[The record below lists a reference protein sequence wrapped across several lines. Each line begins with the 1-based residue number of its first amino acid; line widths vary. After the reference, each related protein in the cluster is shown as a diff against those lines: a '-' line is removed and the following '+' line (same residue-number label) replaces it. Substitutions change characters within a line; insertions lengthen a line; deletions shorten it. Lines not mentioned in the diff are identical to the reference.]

1 MYEVIKVLNNNAFL
15 ARHDEGERILLGK
28 GSGFGKKTGDAFR
41 TVEGAR
47 EYTLVPKESEKS
59 GINAVKGID
68 PVFLEAAGRIIDEAE
83 AVFDEIN
90 PDILLPLADHLA
102 FAAKRAQEKI
112 DIPNPFIADI
122 KSLFGREYA
131 VVLKCRDFI
140 EDMTGYRITDDEVG
154 FVALHVHSGLSD
166 EHVTETLRVTQTID
180 ECLLLIEKLLGQTIS
195 RESLGGIRIMSHLY
209 YMIDRIKTGEEVN
222 IDLNEFIRLN
232 YPKAGR
238 VADQVCKYM
247 EEKLGASVER
257 KERGFLAVHIQTIII
272 P

>member
-1 MYEVIKVLNNNAFL
+1 MYQVIKVLNNNAFL

-28 GSGFGKKTGDAFR
+28 GIGFGKKAGDKFQV
-41 TVEGAR
+41 VEGAR

-59 GINAVKGID
+59 GINAVKGIE

-83 AVFDEIN
+83 VVFESIN

-140 EDMTGYRITDDEVG
+140 EEMTGYRITDDEVG

-166 EHVTETLRVTQTID
+166 EHVTETLKVTQTID
-180 ECLLLIEKLLGQTIS
+180 ECLLLIEKLLGQRID

-209 YMIDRIKTGEEVN
+209 YMIDRIKNGEEVN
-222 IDLNEFIRLN
+222 IDLNDFIRMN
-232 YPKAGR
+232 YPKAGKA
-238 VADQVCKYM
+238 ADKVCRYI
-247 EEKLGASVER
+247 EEKLGTSVEK
-257 KERGFLAVHIQTIII
+257 KEIGFLAVHIQTIVI